1 MAKKISRI
9 SRLLLAALVVA
20 GLSGCGNI
28 EPWVKP
34 YERDRLADPIMA
46 LDMDPVSSY
55 YIMHV
60 YEAREGARGGE
71 AAGQDR
77 RGSAGVVRG
86 SGWNGNVDTKM
97 GAPRFTVEEPLTPVN
112 TADTTHHRPVEWL

>member
-1 MAKKISRI
+1 MKNFAKVFLVIAI
-9 SRLLLAALVVA
+9 AAGA
-20 GLSGCGNI
+20 SGCSNF

-71 AAGQDR
+71 GAAG
-77 RGSAGVVRG
+77 GGCG
-86 SGWNGNVDTKM
+86 CN
-97 GAPRFTVEEPLTPVN
+97 
-112 TADTTHHRPVEWL
+112 